1 MRRIE
6 KVLVH
11 FGDFVRKPIDPAEVY
26 FLEAVGDQT
35 LIHTRSARLWRDV
48 RSLGELLPRFAPHGF
63 VRIHKNHAVN
73 LDRVREIRRRKK
85 GADWELK
92 LEPPVNRILPI
103 SRNALKKFL
112 DSYDRPLSSPG
123 DSRIGRSSL

>member
-35 LIHTRSARLWRDV
+35 LIRTRSARPLRDV
-48 RSLGELLPRFAPHGF
+48 RSLGELLPRFTPYVF
-63 VRIHKNHAVN
+63 LRIHKNHAVN
-73 LDRVREIRRRKK
+73 LDRIREIRRRKK

-103 SRNALKKFL
+103 SRNALKKL
-112 DSYDRPLSSPG
+112 LGSYDR
-123 DSRIGRSSL
+123 

>member
-11 FGDFVRKPIDPAEVY
+11 FGNFVRKPIDPAEVY
-26 FLEAVGDQT
+26 FLEAVGDET
-35 LIHTRSARLWRDV
+35 LIRTRSARPLRDV
-48 RSLGELLPRFAPHGF
+48 RSLGELLPRFTPYGF
-63 VRIHKNHAVN
+63 VRVHKNHAVN
-73 LDRVREIRRRKK
+73 LDRIREIRRRKK

-103 SRNALKKFL
+103 SRNALKKLL
-112 DSYDRPLSSPG
+112 DSFDR
-123 DSRIGRSSL
+123 

>member
-35 LIHTRSARLWRDV
+35 LIRTRSARPLRDV
-48 RSLGELLPRFAPHGF
+48 RSLGELLPRFTPYGF
-63 VRIHKNHAVN
+63 LRIHKNHAVN
-73 LDRVREIRRRKK
+73 LDRIREIRRRKK

-103 SRNALKKFL
+103 SRNALKKLLGSF
-112 DSYDRPLSSPG
+112 DR
-123 DSRIGRSSL
+123 

>member
-6 KVLVH
+6 KVFVH

-35 LIHTRSARLWRDV
+35 LVRTRSARTWRDV
-48 RSLGELLPRFAPHGF
+48 RSLGELLPRFAPYGF

-73 LDRVREIRRRKK
+73 LDRIRESRRRKK

-92 LEPPVNRILPI
+92 LEPPVNRVLPI
-103 SRNALKKFL
+103 SRNALKKLL
-112 DSYDRPLSSPG
+112 DSFDR
-123 DSRIGRSSL
+123 

>member
-11 FGDFVRKPIDPAEVY
+11 FGDFVRKPIDPLEVY

-35 LIHTRSARLWRDV
+35 LIRTRSARPWRDV
-48 RSLGELLPRFAPHGF
+48 CSLGELLPRFKPYGF

-73 LDRVREIRRRKK
+73 LDRIREIRRRKK
-85 GADWELK
+85 GADWELNG
-92 LEPPVNRILPI
+92 L
-103 SRNALKKFL
+103 S
-112 DSYDRPLSSPG
+112 LSSLV
-123 DSRIGRSSL
+123 INRSKFT

>member
-11 FGDFVRKPIDPAEVY
+11 LGDFVRKPIDPAEVY

-35 LIHTRSARLWRDV
+35 LVRTRSARPWSDV
-48 RSLGELLPRFAPHGF
+48 RSLGELLPRFAPYGF

-73 LDRVREIRRRKK
+73 LDRIREIRRRKK

-103 SRNALKKFL
+103 SRNALKKLL
-112 DSYDRPLSSPG
+112 DSYDR
-123 DSRIGRSSL
+123 

>member
-35 LIHTRSARLWRDV
+35 LIRTRRARPLRDV
-48 RSLGELLPRFAPHGF
+48 RSLGELLPRFTPYGF

-73 LDRVREIRRRKK
+73 LDRIREIRRRKK

-103 SRNALKKFL
+103 SRNALKKLL
-112 DSYDRPLSSPG
+112 DSFDR
-123 DSRIGRSSL
+123 

>member
-1 MRRIE
+1 MRSIE

-11 FGDFVRKPIDPAEVY
+11 FGDFVRKPIDPAELY

-35 LIHTRSARLWRDV
+35 LSRTRSARPLRDV
-48 RSLGELLPRFAPHGF
+48 RSLGELLPRFTPYGF
-63 VRIHKNHAVN
+63 VRVHKNHAVN
-73 LDRVREIRRRKK
+73 LDRIREIRRRKK

-103 SRNALKKFL
+103 SRNALKKL
-112 DSYDRPLSSPG
+112 LGSYDR
-123 DSRIGRSSL
+123 

>member
-35 LIHTRSARLWRDV
+35 LIRTRSARPLRDV
-48 RSLGELLPRFAPHGF
+48 RSLGELLPRFAPYGF
-63 VRIHKNHAVN
+63 VRIT
-73 LDRVREIRRRKK
+73 
-85 GADWELK
+85 EL
-92 LEPPVNRILPI
+92 I
-103 SRNALKKFL
+103 
-112 DSYDRPLSSPG
+112 
-123 DSRIGRSSL
+123 

>member
-26 FLEAVGDQT
+26 YLEAIGDQT
-35 LIHTRSARLWRDV
+35 LIRTRSARPLRDV
-48 RSLGELLPRFAPHGF
+48 RSLGELLPRFTPYGF

-73 LDRVREIRRRKK
+73 LDRILEIRRRKK

-92 LEPPVNRILPI
+92 LEAPVNRILPI
-103 SRNALKKFL
+103 SRNALKKL
-112 DSYDRPLSSPG
+112 LSSYDR
-123 DSRIGRSSL
+123 